1 MADMHLP
8 IRPGTDTILA
18 DAMLKIIMDE
28 GLIDESFIQ
37 ARTNGYDELSVYL
50 NCLDLSQV
58 AGICGLEL
66 GQIREAALAYGEA
79 DTGMVLTAEGEA
91 DGWPSCGSPF
101 SKPGLGYR

>member
-58 AGICGLEL
+58 RVYADWSWGKSG
-66 GQIREAALAYGEA
+66 RPLAYGEA
-79 DTGMVLTAEGEA
+79 DTGMVLTARGVERRRMA
-91 DGWPSCGSPF
+91 ILRF
-101 SKPGLGYR
+101 AIF